1 MSYSPDMYSTALRV
15 LVALVIVM
23 GGIGVACFF
32 IKRLLRK
39 DAGRPS
45 GEKLI
50 RVVANSYIGVKKS
63 ISLVEIPGAVLVL
76 GVTGDNVRLLTK
88 IEDERIINQIMEV
101 KRENMPPTFSNLL
114 HKLSS
119 RFTTDK
125 DENGV
130 VR

>member
-1 MSYSPDMYSTALRV
+1 M
-15 LVALVIVM
+15 
-23 GGIGVACFF
+23 
-32 IKRLLRK
+32 
-39 DAGRPS
+39 
-45 GEKLI
+45 I